1 MTCDEVREISPALIA
16 GDLTLTESAQAEAHL
31 SRCPDCRQMIEDLYR
46 VAPRDPATGR
56 IPAHAETGPRPGRR
70 FLLLPLLV
78 LAFGVGAIA
87 LVPGLGLDSWQRG
100 TAMLV
105 AARHGAPPAA
115 PRAEAPPM
123 DAARIEPSADPLVA
137 GEFSTASPSS
147 GYASALSAHAPSLSG
162 STLAPPTS
170 NAPTPP
176 AAVPPAAALTQPHA
190 TAAAPPADT
199 QSARMTAEPAPRA
212 PAPPVKAERPPEFS
226 RRAAAHPPAETSSS
240 QSAKKGERM
249 EARRTEKAAPEPA
262 EPERASKP
270 ASPLKASDTDVVVQI
285 SVRDR
290 GLAERDVKM
299 LLTRLG
305 GSNLGQ
311 DDGST
316 IAVVP
321 RSSYAEFTRG
331 LAQIGAWRMEAGRS
345 SLPDPVH
352 VAVRLAKPLPAA
364 Q

>member
-1 MTCDEVREISPALIA
+1 MTCDEVREIFPALIA

-31 SRCPDCRQMIEDLYR
+31 SRCPDCRQMIEHLYL
-46 VAPRDPATGR
+46 VGPRDRATGR
-56 IPAHAETGPRPGRR
+56 IPAHAETGRRPGLR

-78 LAFGVGAIA
+78 LGLGLGAIA
-87 LVPGLGLDSWQRG
+87 LVPGFALHAWQRG
-100 TAMLV
+100 TDMLA

-123 DAARIEPSADPLVA
+123 DAARIEPPADSLAA
-137 GEFSTASPSS
+137 GEFKTVSPSS
-147 GYASALSAHAPSLSG
+147 GSALSAHAPSPSG

-170 NAPTPP
+170 KAPTRP
-176 AAVPPAAALTQPHA
+176 ATVPPAAALTQPRA

-226 RRAAAHPPAETSSS
+226 RRAAAHPPAETTSAP
-240 QSAKKGERM
+240 SAKKGERR
-249 EARRTEKAAPEPA
+249 EARRTEKAPEPA

-270 ASPLKASDTDVVVQI
+270 TSPLKASDTDVVVQI

-290 GLAERDVKM
+290 GLAERDVKT

-311 DDGST
+311 DEGST
-316 IAVVP
+316 IAVIP

-345 SLPDPVH
+345 NLPDPVH
-352 VAVRLAKPLPAA
+352 VAVRLAKPE
-364 Q
+364 

>member
-1 MTCDEVREISPALIA
+1 MTCDEVREIFPALIA

-31 SRCPDCRQMIEDLYR
+31 SRCPDCRQMIEHLDR
-46 VAPRDPATGR
+46 VAPRDRATGR
-56 IPAHAETGPRPGRR
+56 NPARAETGRRPGLR

-78 LAFGVGAIA
+78 LGLVVGAIA
-87 LVPGLGLDSWQRG
+87 LVPGLALHAWQRG
-100 TAMLV
+100 TDMLA

-123 DAARIEPSADPLVA
+123 DSARIEPPADPLA
-137 GEFSTASPSS
+137 AAEFKTVSPSS
-147 GYASALSAHAPSLSG
+147 GSASALSARAPSLSG

-176 AAVPPAAALTQPHA
+176 ARVPPAAALTQPPA
-190 TAAAPPADT
+190 TAAAPPADMP
-199 QSARMTAEPAPRA
+199 SARMTAESALRA
-212 PAPPVKAERPPEFS
+212 PAPPVKAPRPAELS
-226 RRAAAHPPAETSSS
+226 RRVAAHPPAETFSAP
-240 QSAKKGERM
+240 SAKKGERR
-249 EARRTEKAAPEPA
+249 EARRTEKAPEPA

-311 DDGST
+311 DEGST
-316 IAVVP
+316 IAVLP

-345 SLPDPVH
+345 NLPDPVH
-352 VAVRLAKPLPAA
+352 VAVRLAKPE
-364 Q
+364 

>member
-1 MTCDEVREISPALIA
+1 MTCDEVREIFPALSA

-31 SRCPDCRQMIEDLYR
+31 SRCPDCRQMIEHLDR
-46 VAPRDPATGR
+46 VAPRDRATGR
-56 IPAHAETGPRPGRR
+56 IPAHAETGRRPGLR

-78 LAFGVGAIA
+78 LGLVVGVVA
-87 LVPGLGLDSWQRG
+87 LVPGLALQAWQRG
-100 TAMLV
+100 TDMLA

-123 DAARIEPSADPLVA
+123 DSARIEPPADPLA
-137 GEFSTASPSS
+137 ADESKTSSPSS
-147 GYASALSAHAPSLSG
+147 GSASALSARAPSLSG
-162 STLAPPTS
+162 STLAPPRS

-176 AAVPPAAALTQPHA
+176 ARVPPAAALTQPPA

-199 QSARMTAEPAPRA
+199 RSARMTAEPAPRS
-212 PAPPVKAERPPEFS
+212 PAPTVKAERPPELS
-226 RRAAAHPPAETSSS
+226 RRAAAHPPAETFSAP
-240 QSAKKGERM
+240 SAKKGERR
-249 EARRTEKAAPEPA
+249 EARRTEKAPEPA

-290 GLAERDVKM
+290 GLAERDVKT

-311 DDGST
+311 DEGST
-316 IAVVP
+316 IAVIP

-345 SLPDPVH
+345 NLPDPVH
-352 VAVRLAKPLPAA
+352 VAVRLAKPE
-364 Q
+364 

>member
-1 MTCDEVREISPALIA
+1 MTCDEVREIFPALIA
-16 GDLTLTESAQAEAHL
+16 GDLTLTETAQAEAHL

-46 VAPRDPATGR
+46 VAPRDRATGR
-56 IPAHAETGPRPGRR
+56 IPAHAQTGPRPGLR
-70 FLLLPLLV
+70 FLLPPLLV
-78 LAFGVGAIA
+78 LGLGLGVIA
-87 LVPGLGLDSWQRG
+87 LVPGLALHAWQRG
-100 TAMLV
+100 TAMLS

-123 DAARIEPSADPLVA
+123 DSARIEPPADPLA
-137 GEFSTASPSS
+137 PSEFNT
-147 GYASALSAHAPSLSG
+147 ALSAHAPSLSG
-162 STLAPPTS
+162 STLAQPTS

-176 AAVPPAAALTQPHA
+176 ATVPPAATLTQPPA
-190 TAAAPPADT
+190 TAASPPADR
-199 QSARMTAEPAPRA
+199 QSARMTAEPAPSA
-212 PAPPVKAERPPEFS
+212 PAPPVKAERAPGFS
-226 RRAAAHPPAETSSS
+226 RRAAAHSPAESASAP
-240 QSAKKGERM
+240 SAKKGERR
-249 EARRTEKAAPEPA
+249 EARRTEKAPEPA

-311 DDGST
+311 DEGST
-316 IAVVP
+316 IAVLP

-331 LAQIGAWRMEAGRS
+331 LAQIGAWRMDAGRS
-345 SLPDPVH
+345 NLPDPVH
-352 VAVRLAKPLPAA
+352 VTVRLAKPE
-364 Q
+364 

>member
-1 MTCDEVREISPALIA
+1 MTCDEVREIFPALIA

-31 SRCPDCRQMIEDLYR
+31 SRCPDCRQMIEHLDR
-46 VAPRDPATGR
+46 VGPRDRATGR
-56 IPAHAETGPRPGRR
+56 IPAHAETGRRPGLR

-78 LAFGVGAIA
+78 LGLVLGAIA
-87 LVPGLGLDSWQRG
+87 LVPGLALHAWQRG

-105 AARHGAPPAA
+105 AAPHGAPPAA
-115 PRAEAPPM
+115 PRAEAPPI
-123 DAARIEPSADPLVA
+123 DAARIEPPADSLA
-137 GEFSTASPSS
+137 SGAST
-147 GYASALSAHAPSLSG
+147 LSAPAPSLSG

-176 AAVPPAAALTQPHA
+176 ATVPPAAA
-190 TAAAPPADT
+190 PPANT
-199 QSARMTAEPAPRA
+199 PSARMTAEPAPSA
-212 PAPPVKAERPPEFS
+212 PAPPVKAERPPQFS
-226 RRAAAHPPAETSSS
+226 RRAAAHPPAEIASAPSS
-240 QSAKKGERM
+240 KKGERR
-249 EARRTEKAAPEPA
+249 EARRTEKAPEPA

-270 ASPLKASDTDVVVQI
+270 ASPFRASDTDVVMQI

-290 GLAERDVKM
+290 GQAERDVKT
-299 LLTRLG
+299 LVTRLG

-311 DDGST
+311 DEGST

-345 SLPDPVH
+345 NLPDPVH
-352 VAVRLAKPLPAA
+352 VSVRMAKPE
-364 Q
+364 

>member
-1 MTCDEVREISPALIA
+1 MTCDEVREIFPALIA
-16 GDLTLTESAQAEAHL
+16 GDLTLTETAQAEAHL

-46 VAPRDPATGR
+46 VAPRDRATGR
-56 IPAHAETGPRPGRR
+56 IPAHAQTGPRPGLR
-70 FLLLPLLV
+70 FLLPPLLV
-78 LAFGVGAIA
+78 LGLGLGVIA
-87 LVPGLGLDSWQRG
+87 LVPGLALHAWQRG
-100 TAMLV
+100 TAMLS

-123 DAARIEPSADPLVA
+123 DSARIEPPADPLA
-137 GEFSTASPSS
+137 PSEFNT
-147 GYASALSAHAPSLSG
+147 ALSAHAPSLSG

-176 AAVPPAAALTQPHA
+176 ATVPPAATLTQPPA
-190 TAAAPPADT
+190 TAASPPADR
-199 QSARMTAEPAPRA
+199 QSARMTAEPAPSA
-212 PAPPVKAERPPEFS
+212 PAPPVKAERAPGFS
-226 RRAAAHPPAETSSS
+226 RRAAAHSPAESASAP
-240 QSAKKGERM
+240 SAKKGERR
-249 EARRTEKAAPEPA
+249 EARRTEKAPEPA

-311 DDGST
+311 DEGST
-316 IAVVP
+316 IAVLP

-345 SLPDPVH
+345 NLPDPVH
-352 VAVRLAKPLPAA
+352 VAVRLAKPE
-364 Q
+364 

>member
-1 MTCDEVREISPALIA
+1 MTCDEVREIFPALIA

-31 SRCPDCRQMIEDLYR
+31 SRCPDCRQMIEVLYR
-46 VAPRDPATGR
+46 VAPRRPTTGR
-56 IPAHAETGPRPGRR
+56 IAAHAETGPRSRLR
-70 FLLLPLLV
+70 FLLPPLLV
-78 LAFGVGAIA
+78 LGLGLGAIA
-87 LVPGLGLDSWQRG
+87 LVPGLALHAWQQG
-100 TAMLV
+100 TAMLS

-123 DAARIEPSADPLVA
+123 DAARIEPPAGPLAA
-137 GEFSTASPSS
+137 GEFKTVSPSS
-147 GYASALSAHAPSLSG
+147 GSASALSARAPSLSD

-170 NAPTPP
+170 NAPTRP
-176 AAVPPAAALTQPHA
+176 ARVPPAAALTQPPA
-190 TAAAPPADT
+190 TAAPPPADT
-199 QSARMTAEPAPRA
+199 RSARMTAEPAPRS
-212 PAPPVKAERPPEFS
+212 PAPTVKAERPPELS
-226 RRAAAHPPAETSSS
+226 RRAAARPPAETSSAP
-240 QSAKKGERM
+240 SAKKGERR
-249 EARRTEKAAPEPA
+249 EARRTEKAPEPA

-270 ASPLKASDTDVVVQI
+270 ASPFKASDTDVVVQI

-290 GLAERDVKM
+290 GLAERDVKT

-311 DDGST
+311 DEGST

-345 SLPDPVH
+345 NLPDPVH
-352 VAVRLAKPLPAA
+352 VAVRLAKPE
-364 Q
+364 

>member
-1 MTCDEVREISPALIA
+1 MTCDEAREFFPALIA
-16 GDLTLTESAQAEAHL
+16 GDLTLTETAQAEAHL

-46 VAPRDPATGR
+46 VAPRDRATGR
-56 IPAHAETGPRPGRR
+56 IPAHAQTGPRPGLR
-70 FLLLPLLV
+70 FLLPPLLV
-78 LAFGVGAIA
+78 LGLGLGVIA
-87 LVPGLGLDSWQRG
+87 LVPGLALHAWQRG
-100 TAMLV
+100 TAMLT

-115 PRAEAPPM
+115 PPAEAPPM
-123 DAARIEPSADPLVA
+123 GSGRSGPRGDRLEPSEVN
-137 GEFSTASPSS
+137 T
-147 GYASALSAHAPSLSG
+147 ALSAHAPSPSG

-176 AAVPPAAALTQPHA
+176 ATVPPAAPLTQPPA

-199 QSARMTAEPAPRA
+199 QSARMTAEPAPSP
-212 PAPPVKAERPPEFS
+212 PAPPEKAERPPGFS
-226 RRAAAHPPAETSSS
+226 RRAAAHSPAETASAP
-240 QSAKKGERM
+240 SAKKGERR
-249 EARRTEKAAPEPA
+249 EARRTEKAPEPA

-311 DDGST
+311 DEGST

-345 SLPDPVH
+345 NLPEPVH
-352 VAVRLAKPLPAA
+352 VAVRLAKPE
-364 Q
+364 